1 MRYTTE
7 YNPALTQECKT
18 YIRNNIGATL
28 ESDDSGVY
36 SLDYV
41 YEELSGEIEQNGGEE
56 IFGIS
61 LADVE
66 LLKKLHDE
74 KVDYIEF

>member
-7 YNPALTQECKT
+7 YNPALTKECKT

-41 YEELSGEIEQNGGEE
+41 YEELSSEIDQNGGEE

-61 LADVE
+61 LADIE
-66 LLKKLHDE
+66 LLNKLHEE
-74 KVDYIEF
+74 KVNYIEF